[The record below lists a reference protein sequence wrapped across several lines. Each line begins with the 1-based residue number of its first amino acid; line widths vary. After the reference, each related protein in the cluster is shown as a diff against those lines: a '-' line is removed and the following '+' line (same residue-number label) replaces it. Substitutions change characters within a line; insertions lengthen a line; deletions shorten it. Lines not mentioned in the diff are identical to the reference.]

1 MNVNVFLSQRSKHFS
16 VATGLLLVAL
26 LGVLNYLSGPDV
38 SFLIFYIAP
47 VFLAAWFVG
56 RAAGLWMCAASGLS
70 WVAVAEVWSEHYSTR
85 AVPYWNAAVSLGF
98 VVFLNY
104 VFSALK
110 RAHEQERERARTD
123 YLTGAVN
130 GRHFTELAAHEI
142 NRAQRH
148 AHPLSVAYMDVD
160 DFKLVNDRLGHSVG
174 DKLLRAAAECVREG
188 VRSFDVVARL
198 GGDEFVVLLP
208 ETDAAAAQ
216 VVIRR
221 ARRRLLEL
229 ARRNDWPVTF
239 SVGLVTWDA
248 PPASVDEMLRAAD
261 TLMYAAKRQGKN
273 RIQHRVLTASASA
286 A

>member
-1 MNVNVFLSQRSKHFS
+1 MNAIGFLSQRSKHFQIIM
-16 VATGLLLVAL
+16 GLTLVAS
-26 LGVLNYLSGPDV
+26 LGVLNFLSGPDI

-56 RAAGLWMCAASGLS
+56 RRAGLWMCLASGLS
-70 WVAVAEVWSEHYSTR
+70 WVAAAELWAEHYSTR

-98 VVFLNY
+98 LVFLNY

-130 GRHFTELAAHEI
+130 GRHFSELAANEI
-142 NRAQRH
+142 NRAQRG
-148 AHPLSVAYMDVD
+148 ARPFSVAYMDVD
-160 DFKLVNDRLGHSVG
+160 DFKLVNDRFGHSTG
-174 DKLLRAAAECVREG
+174 DKLLRAAAATISEG

-198 GGDEFVVLLP
+198 GGDEFAVLLP

-221 ARRRLLEL
+221 VRHRLLEL
-229 ARRNDWPVTF
+229 ARRQGWPVTF
-239 SVGLVTWDA
+239 SVGLVTWDD
-248 PPASVDEMLRAAD
+248 PPASVDEMLKAAD
-261 TLMYAAKRQGKN
+261 DLMYSAKRHGKD
-273 RIQHRVLTASASA
+273 RIQHRVLGASASA

>member
-1 MNVNVFLSQRSKHFS
+1 MNVIVFLNQRSKHFP
-16 VATGLLLVAL
+16 VALGLLLVAS

-38 SFLIFYIAP
+38 TFLIFYIAP

-56 RAAGLWMCAASGLS
+56 RAAGLWMCVASGVS
-70 WVAVAEVWSEHYSTR
+70 WVAVSELWSEHYSTR

-98 VVFLNY
+98 LVFLNY

-130 GRHFTELAAHEI
+130 GRHFTELAANEI

-174 DKLLRAAAECVREG
+174 DKLLRAAAETIRERRALLRRGGPPRRRRVRRPAARDRRRG
-188 VRSFDVVARL
+188 RAGRHPPRPPPPARTRAPQQVARHL
-198 GGDEFVVLLP
+198 QRRPRHVGRPARLRGRV
-208 ETDAAAAQ
+208 AARGRRRSCTRPSA
-216 VVIRR
+216 R
-221 ARRRLLEL
+221 AR
-229 ARRNDWPVTF
+229 TGF
-239 SVGLVTWDA
+239 S
-248 PPASVDEMLRAAD
+248 
-261 TLMYAAKRQGKN
+261 
-273 RIQHRVLTASASA
+273 TAS
-286 A
+286 

>member
-1 MNVNVFLSQRSKHFS
+1 MNVTAFLNQRSKFFP
-16 VATGLLLVAL
+16 VAAGLLLVAL

-56 RAAGLWMCAASGLS
+56 RAAGLWMCLASGLS
-70 WVAVAEVWSEHYSTR
+70 WVAVAELWSEHYSTR

-98 VVFLNY
+98 LFFLNY

-123 YLTGAVN
+123 YLTGAFN
-130 GRHFTELAAHEI
+130 RRHFAELAANEI

-160 DFKLVNDRLGHSVG
+160 DFKLVNDRLGHSAG
-174 DKLLRAAAECVREG
+174 DKLLRAAAETIRDG

-198 GGDEFVVLLP
+198 GGDEFAVLLP
-208 ETDAAAAQ
+208 ETDAASAQ

-261 TLMYAAKRQGKN
+261 TLMYAAKRLGKN
-273 RIQHRVLTASASA
+273 RIQHSVLTASASA